1 MKIIKESYLLLFK
14 YLKNKIQVIYV
25 NEFNFYSPKEAF
37 SVAKRTFLDWKI
49 RVRSTVI
56 ATHRGP
62 ETFEEAVQHY
72 INRNVD
78 LYDLPYLTSVKYIL
92 IKINLELL

>member
-1 MKIIKESYLLLFK
+1 MDILKSYCCDYENNQKILFTAV
-14 YLKNKIQVIYV
+14 Q
-25 NEFNFYSPKEAF
+25 EAF

-56 ATHRGP
+56 STHRGP

-78 LYDLPYLTSVKYIL
+78 LYDLPYLTSVS
-92 IKINLELL
+92 